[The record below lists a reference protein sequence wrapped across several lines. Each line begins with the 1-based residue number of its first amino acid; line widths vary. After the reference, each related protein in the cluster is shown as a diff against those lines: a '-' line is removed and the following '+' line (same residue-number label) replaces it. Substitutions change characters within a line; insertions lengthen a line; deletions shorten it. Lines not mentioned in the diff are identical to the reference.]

1 MDFPWIIYWGLAYT
15 TGIACVTVIF
25 LRYFLKREGSD
36 LKIGFFLLTFGMSII
51 CLSIR
56 EGYRSDPRI
65 SSVAGCLALVGA
77 SLILTIFPYFALGF
91 DNVKRRRAMAL
102 ALRITGFGLA
112 ILNVLTIFVRIPNS
126 GIIMLLTISLLGF
139 TIFLCMSWISRS
151 SVRWATGRKPA
162 WMASLFVFFALVLV
176 FDFFRSLFPGL
187 FPALAFLDGGYVI
200 LPAFYAYLNVFLLYN
215 HVTVWAKA
223 LEDGNA
229 GPEARED
236 LLERFGISKRESEV
250 LGLLRLGR
258 TYLEMADGLCV
269 SLATIKSHVSHLYEK
284 TRTRNKVELINL
296 LYDSSAS
303 REIQPK
309 SG

>member
-1 MDFPWIIYWGLAYT
+1 
-15 TGIACVTVIF
+15 
-25 LRYFLKREGSD
+25 
-36 LKIGFFLLTFGMSII
+36 
-51 CLSIR
+51 
-56 EGYRSDPRI
+56 
-65 SSVAGCLALVGA
+65 
-77 SLILTIFPYFALGF
+77 
-91 DNVKRRRAMAL
+91 
-102 ALRITGFGLA
+102 
-112 ILNVLTIFVRIPNS
+112 
-126 GIIMLLTISLLGF
+126 
-139 TIFLCMSWISRS
+139 
-151 SVRWATGRKPA
+151 
-162 WMASLFVFFALVLV
+162 
-176 FDFFRSLFPGL
+176 
-187 FPALAFLDGGYVI
+187 
-200 LPAFYAYLNVFLLYN
+200 
-215 HVTVWAKA
+215 VTVWAKA